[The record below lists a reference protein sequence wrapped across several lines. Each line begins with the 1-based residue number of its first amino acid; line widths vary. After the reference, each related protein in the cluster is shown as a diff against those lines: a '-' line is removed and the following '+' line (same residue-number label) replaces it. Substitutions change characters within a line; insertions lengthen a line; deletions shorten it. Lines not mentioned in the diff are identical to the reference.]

1 MNFRIEEWTSLSQKV
16 TGNEETNKV
25 KLTGWQLLRYSWKG
39 NIISR
44 PLSWKNILYEFLQNK
59 EMNMEIFTFLQVP
72 IDAAHL
78 YDAVMIYARAL
89 TEVFQNGEDPR
100 NGSAVLQK
108 IRNRSYHSVQGYDVC
123 IPNSGDREQV

>member
-1 MNFRIEEWTSLSQKV
+1 
-16 TGNEETNKV
+16 
-25 KLTGWQLLRYSWKG
+25 
-39 NIISR
+39 
-44 PLSWKNILYEFLQNK
+44 
-59 EMNMEIFTFLQVP
+59 VP

-100 NGSAVLQK
+100 NGSAILQK

-123 IPNSGDREQV
+123 IPHSWDKFSSCRSVEILDLVIMVKLN